1 MLLLD
6 TKVLSSGSNMTDSIS
21 IKIRLHTHDA
31 VALGPGKADLLE
43 AILNHGSIS
52 AAGRAMGMS
61 YKRAWDLVNTMNISF
76 AKPLVT
82 TAKGG
87 AKGGGAEVTP
97 FGQTILSAYREIEH
111 KAHEAIATDLT
122 KLLSMLHS

>member
-1 MLLLD
+1 
-6 TKVLSSGSNMTDSIS
+6 MTDSIS
-21 IKIRLHTHDA
+21 IKIRLHTEDA

-43 AILNHGSIS
+43 AISNHGSIS

-87 AKGGGAEVTP
+87 ARGGGAEVTP
-97 FGQTILSAYREIEH
+97 FGQTILSAYREVEQ
-111 KAHEAIATDLT
+111 KAHEATAADLS